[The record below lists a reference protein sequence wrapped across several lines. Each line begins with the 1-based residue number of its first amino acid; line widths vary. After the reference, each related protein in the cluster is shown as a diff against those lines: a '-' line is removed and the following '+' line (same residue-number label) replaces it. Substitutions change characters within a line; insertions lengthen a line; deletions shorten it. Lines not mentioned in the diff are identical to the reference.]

1 MGLGELLRWA
11 ERKSGSKKGN
21 GVFSLLWIMAQGIW
35 ERSKRGFWDEL
46 LWICAL
52 QTPNNLRP
60 KNDSRTQA
68 HSYNQFYMWLQ
79 QLVSEHSLFDSGLS
93 NYMIHTLKKNFK
105 KLTFLVAQ
113 KSRMLQSTPL
123 TGISSLRFKGSLH
136 LEDGS
141 RGLTK
146 VDDFY

>member
-1 MGLGELLRWA
+1 MGFFLFYELWLKEF
-11 ERKSGSKKGN
+11 ERDPKGDFGMNCYGFVHSK
-21 GVFSLLWIMAQGIW
+21 
-35 ERSKRGFWDEL
+35 
-46 LWICAL
+46 L
-52 QTPNNLRP
+52 QTN
-60 KNDSRTQA
+60 KQKHDSRTQA

-146 VDDFY
+146 VDGFY